1 MIQMQVQVLMI
12 QMQVQVLMIQM
23 QVQVQLLMMLHLLLV
38 FWVHLA
44 KIVSQILLL
53 SANFFYS
60 FSVDFFFVSALYIYP
75 RKSCQKISWNIF
87 YSKYFLFQI
96 NFYQKIF
103 MKTI

>member
-44 KIVSQILLL
+44 KIVSQILL

-75 RKSCQKISWNIF
+75 RKSCQKIS
-87 YSKYFLFQI
+87 
-96 NFYQKIF
+96 
-103 MKTI
+103 